1 MFFFSVSVKNDNM
14 CIVCHHCYRGG
25 THMPAAGSTE
35 HGRFACSTFFER
47 AGTDPRSQSCAH
59 PNMVYKTE
67 DSVFHINCDGCPAVN
82 IRGFWHCNACGQ
94 HDLCRECR
102 SSPVGGTRACTPRPF
117 CADQDSGLMP
127 QAFAAMGDHSFVPVL
142 ALKLVLPFLLAAAS
156 PQSPEH
162 ERILRFLG
170 CQCEEEAFAQMRE
183 KRAMVKAN
191 SAMFLAGQMWVTG
204 ATSSEFRTLTDE
216 MSGHDVKSFSHKDAD
231 DWVSATSGGMIQ
243 NLFDKSL
250 VEANVKMAAACVFGF
265 VGGWNDTFES
275 TTMVFAGQTVAAFV
289 NKTSRSRYI
298 KDGEDTRSAAVN
310 LGHNTVAV
318 YVTLDSVTGWESLLA
333 RVEETLARPPRQ
345 CTLTLP
351 ELEATSSQNMTTLLG
366 VGDWRRI
373 NGGCYDL
380 TEFSVGGMQQ
390 VNALGMKSV
399 GVAQCAV
406 TLRGGMGSPQVKI
419 DTPYALV
426 HVMVG
431 ESGDQREVL
440 SVTKASMAPHSTD
453 SY

>member
-47 AGTDPRSQSCAH
+47 APRESCAH
-59 PNMVYKTE
+59 SDMVYKKG
-67 DSVFHINCDGCPAVN
+67 DPVFHIDCDGCPAVN
-82 IRGFWHCNACGQ
+82 IGDFWRSGAVDARDACDQ
-94 HDLCRECR
+94 PDLCR
-102 SSPVGGTRACTPRPF
+102 
-117 CADQDSGLMP
+117 DSGLMP

-204 ATSSEFRTLTDE
+204 ATSTEFRTLTDE
-216 MSGHDVKSFSHKDAD
+216 MSGHGVKSFSHKDAD

-275 TTMVFAGQTVAAFV
+275 TTMVFAGQNVAAFV
-289 NKTSRSRYI
+289 DKTSRSRYI
-298 KDGEDTRSAAVN
+298 KDGEDTRSVAVN
-310 LGHNTVAV
+310 LRHNTVAV

-431 ESGDQREVL
+431 ESGGLREVL
-440 SVTKASMAPHSTD
+440 SVTKASMAPHSKD